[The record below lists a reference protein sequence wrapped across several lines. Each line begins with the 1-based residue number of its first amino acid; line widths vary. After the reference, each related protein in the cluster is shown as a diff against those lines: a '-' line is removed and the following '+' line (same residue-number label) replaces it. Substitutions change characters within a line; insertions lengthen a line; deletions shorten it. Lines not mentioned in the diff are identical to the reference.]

1 MEKAGGQL
9 PNETRTNVAS
19 LSESFYLQNNEKQ
32 WEKEAVVNVY
42 LHKSDFNSQLGLQ
55 IKPQN

>member
-19 LSESFYLQNNEKQ
+19 LSESFYLQNNVKP
-32 WEKEAVVNVY
+32 AVIDNRS
-42 LHKSDFNSQLGLQ
+42 KGL
-55 IKPQN
+55 